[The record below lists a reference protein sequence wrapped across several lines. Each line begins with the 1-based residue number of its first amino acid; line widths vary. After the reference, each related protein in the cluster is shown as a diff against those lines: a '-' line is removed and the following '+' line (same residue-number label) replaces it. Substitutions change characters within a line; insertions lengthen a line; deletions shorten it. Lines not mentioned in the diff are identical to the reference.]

1 MDYTF
6 TELTDEQ
13 KKYIKATIPYL
24 EKAGVDL
31 TAKFYSNMLEKNEE
45 VRPFFNKAHQ
55 ATREQPAIL
64 AFALLAYAQN
74 IDDLTPLVGFVKQII
89 IKHTGLQIKP
99 HHYPI
104 VGTNLLETMV
114 EVLGSEVASPPLIE
128 AWATAYGNLAKLL
141 IDGEREIY
149 EQNQWDGFRE
159 FEVTSIEDESSDVKS
174 VQFKPKDATQ
184 KVQIPQRGQYVGIR
198 FTLDD
203 GTVTTREYSLSSYD
217 TVKNNKYQI
226 SVKRDRNGGIVS
238 NFVHDKLRVGDTIK
252 VSPPNGNFVYRH
264 EESKPVLIFTAGIG
278 ITPMVSIMQQALE
291 SGREV
296 IMHYSNSSVE
306 VRPFTKVL
314 QQLKEKYGKT
324 FTLNEYISQAQEQ
337 EGSIK
342 LDKVSNRRI
351 ESTDIPSNSV
361 DYDVYL
367 LGPSSYNDVIFGA
380 LAQKGVEKSKV
391 ATEVFGVY
399 KP

>member
-31 TAKFYSNMLEKNEE
+31 TAKFYQNMLEKNEE

-64 AFALLAYAQN
+64 AFSLLAYAQN
-74 IDDLTPLVGFVKQII
+74 IDDLTPIVGFVKQII
-89 IKHTGLQIKP
+89 VKHTGLQIKP

-114 EVLGSEVASPPLIE
+114 EVLGPEVASPPLIE

-141 IDGEREIY
+141 IDGEKEIY
-149 EQNQWDGFRE
+149 DQNQWDGFKE
-159 FEVTSIEDESSDVKS
+159 FEVTLIENESSDVKL
-174 VQFKPKDATQ
+174 VQFQPKDASQ

-203 GTVTTREYSLSSYD
+203 GTETTREYSLSSFD

-238 NFVHDKLRVGDTIK
+238 NFVHDKLKVGDTIK
-252 VSPPNGNFVYRH
+252 VSPPNGRFVYRD
-264 EESKPVLIFTAGIG
+264 EENKPVLIFTAGIG
-278 ITPMVSIMQQALE
+278 ITPMISIMQQALE

-306 VRPFTKVL
+306 VRPFTKLL
-314 QQLKEKYGKT
+314 QQLKEKYSAT
-324 FTLNEYISQAQEQ
+324 FTLNEYISQVKDGE
-337 EGSIK
+337 EGIK
-342 LDKVSNRRI
+342 VGKISNRRI
-351 ESTDIPSNSV
+351 NSTDIPSNSV

-367 LGPSSYNDVIFGA
+367 LGPNSYNEVIFGA
-380 LAQKGVEKSKV
+380 LAEKGVDRSKI
-391 ATEVFGVY
+391 ATEFFGVY
-399 KP
+399 RP